1 MCVNMSIDAGQ
12 CTLLTECTLSG
23 RLRNMSMVIPATE
36 ARNNF
41 FDILNRVLYG
51 NEVIYIAKVGTKAMV
66 RLEKN
71 PSTEEILDSLAGSI
85 TDEDA
90 EIMTKAIKK
99 TRSYP
104 KRKVLSFD

>member
-1 MCVNMSIDAGQ
+1 
-12 CTLLTECTLSG
+12 
-23 RLRNMSMVIPATE
+23 MSMVIPATE

-71 PSTEEILDSLAGSI
+71 PSTEEILDSLAGCWS
-85 TDEDA
+85 EKDA
-90 EIMTKAIKK
+90 DMVTKAINKVK
-99 TRSYP
+99 SYP
-104 KRKVLSFD
+104 KRKVLSF

>member
-1 MCVNMSIDAGQ
+1 
-12 CTLLTECTLSG
+12 
-23 RLRNMSMVIPATE
+23 MSMVIPATE

-85 TDEDA
+85 SEEDA
-90 EIMTKAIKK
+90 EIMTNAIKK
-99 TRSYP
+99 ARSYP

>member
-1 MCVNMSIDAGQ
+1 
-12 CTLLTECTLSG
+12 
-23 RLRNMSMVIPATE
+23 MSMVISATA

-85 TDEDA
+85 SEEDA

-99 TRSYP
+99 ARSYP
-104 KRKVLSFD
+104 KRKVLNFD

>member
-1 MCVNMSIDAGQ
+1 
-12 CTLLTECTLSG
+12 
-23 RLRNMSMVIPATE
+23 MSMVISATK

-85 TDEDA
+85 SEEDA

-99 TRSYP
+99 ARSYP
-104 KRKVLSFD
+104 QRKVLNFD

>member
-1 MCVNMSIDAGQ
+1 
-12 CTLLTECTLSG
+12 
-23 RLRNMSMVIPATE
+23 MSMVIPATE

-85 TDEDA
+85 SEEDA
-90 EIMTKAIKK
+90 EIMTNAIKK

>member
-1 MCVNMSIDAGQ
+1 MSI
-12 CTLLTECTLSG
+12 
-23 RLRNMSMVIPATE
+23 VIPATE

-51 NEVIYIAKVGTKAMV
+51 NEVVYIGKVGTKAMV
-66 RLEKN
+66 RLEKS

-99 TRSYP
+99 SRSYP
-104 KRKVLSFD
+104 KRKVLNFD